1 MSTSIQKQVLINA
14 RALIADPARWTMWM
28 LASTANGRPVAWHDA
43 SARRWCAVG
52 AIHRA
57 AFDLVGNKRR
67 AVCIATEVINNVYPP
82 TWVRRSLPALND
94 ARGHA
99 AVIEL
104 FDRALM
110 SDQEVAACGA
120 ESTAPRRRD
129 VSRSATAH
137 GPLGNAVAR
146 APG

>member
-1 MSTSIQKQVLINA
+1 MATTIQKQVLCNA

-28 LASTANGRPVAWHDA
+28 LASTASGRPAAWHDA

-57 AFDLVGNKRR
+57 AFDLVGSKGQ
-67 AVCIATEVINNVYPP
+67 AVCIAVEVINSMHPHS
-82 TWVRRSLPALND
+82 WARRSLPALND
-94 ARGHA
+94 SQGHA

-110 SDQEVAACGA
+110 SDRGIAASGA
-120 ESTAPRRRD
+120 EPTAQRHQEALR
-129 VSRSATAH
+129 
-137 GPLGNAVAR
+137 
-146 APG
+146 